1 MAASGLLVIPKSRP
15 SLVRDETV
23 DNRVNMIADKISNVE
38 INDRLASYYPEQAI
52 KHPLQNAWTLWF
64 FKNDKGRSWEE
75 NQKPIITVS
84 TVEDFWSLYNHV
96 VVASKLPPG
105 SDYSLFKEGISPDW
119 EDPRNQAGGRWM
131 IHLDKRKRSEC
142 LDSYWLEIMFYLI
155 GEQADEHA
163 DQVNGAVV
171 NVRAKGDKLGVW
183 LANASQSDSVV
194 RIGKMIK
201 ERLDSDPMQTI
212 GFTAH
217 KDEKVGPSSSS
228 KKFYI

>member
-1 MAASGLLVIPKSRP
+1 VTQKDGSKENRDNMNDLVSKFDSVDIEERVEP
-15 SLVRDETV
+15 RDPV
-23 DNRVNMIADKISNVE
+23 QI
-38 INDRLASYYPEQAI
+38 I
-52 KHPLQNAWTLWF
+52 KHPLHNSWTLWF

-96 VVASKLPPG
+96 VVASRLPPG

-119 EDPRNQAGGRWM
+119 EDPRNKAGGRW
-131 IHLDKRKRSEC
+131 IINLDKRKRAEY
-142 LDSYWLEIMFYLI
+142 LDTYWLEIMFYLI
-155 GEQADEHA
+155 GEQADQHSY
-163 DQVNGAVV
+163 QVNGAVV

-183 LANASQSDSVV
+183 LADASKPDSVV

-201 ERLDSDPMQTI
+201 ERLGSDPVQTI

-217 KDEKVGPSSSS
+217 NDEKVGPSRSS
-228 KKFYI
+228 KKFYL

>member
-23 DNRVNMIADKISNVE
+23 ENRVNMIADKICNVE
-38 INDRLASYYPEQAI
+38 INDRLASYDPEQAI

-96 VVASKLPPG
+96 VVVSKLPPG

-142 LDSYWLEIMFYLI
+142 LDTYWLEIMFYLI

-163 DQVNGAVV
+163 DQV
-171 NVRAKGDKLGVW
+171 
-183 LANASQSDSVV
+183 
-194 RIGKMIK
+194 
-201 ERLDSDPMQTI
+201 T
-212 GFTAH
+212 T
-217 KDEKVGPSSSS
+217 SSS
-228 KKFYI
+228 I

>member
-1 MAASGLLVIPKSRP
+1 MSAASGFLMIPKSRP
-15 SLVRDETV
+15 SLVRDVTV
-23 DNRVNMIADKISNVE
+23 ENRVNMIADKLCNVE
-38 INDRLASYYPEQAI
+38 INDRLASHYPEQAI

-96 VVASKLPPG
+96 VVASKLPLG

-142 LDSYWLEIMFYLI
+142 LDTYWLEIMFYLI

-194 RIGKMIK
+194 RIGKIK
-201 ERLDSDPMQTI
+201 ERLDSDPVQTI